1 VGVEK
6 VDFSE
11 NGGISG
17 DSKCLGGSKIS
28 LEERPEA
35 ILFFV
40 FPAIEFFNS
49 YSPYHQPNAR
59 WGKYAATKWVFA
71 L

>member
-1 VGVEK
+1 VVVEK

-35 ILFFV
+35 ILFLRF
-40 FPAIEFFNS
+40 S
-49 YSPYHQPNAR
+49 SD
-59 WGKYAATKWVFA
+59 
-71 L
+71 